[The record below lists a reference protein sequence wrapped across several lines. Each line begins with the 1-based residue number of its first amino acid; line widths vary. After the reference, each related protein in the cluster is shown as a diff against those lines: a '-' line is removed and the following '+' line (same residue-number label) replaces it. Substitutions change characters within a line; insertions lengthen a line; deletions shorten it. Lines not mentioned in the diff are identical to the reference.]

1 MVFAMEKMQLD
12 LFPAT
17 LLNSKVK
24 DLQKTPQRKYFSIL
38 IPAQTAHWL
47 LFIKYLGSLKGVKS
61 YKLILAIRTATLYRM
76 MHMNK
81 Q

>member
-1 MVFAMEKMQLD
+1 MVFATEKMQLD

-24 DLQKTPQRKYFSIL
+24 DLKKTPQRKYFSIL
-38 IPAQTAHWL
+38 SPAQTAHWL
-47 LFIKYLGSLKGVKS
+47 LSLEYLGSLKGVKS
-61 YKLILAIRTATLYRM
+61 YKLILAIRTATLHRM

-81 Q
+81 